1 MAISP
6 QGYLLGK
13 DPKNVNP
20 FWGENEDASVNRIFA
35 TAEIT
40 GGTGTPSVQTS
51 KTIDGNNITFGFS
64 FNNLKGEQGE
74 QGARGLQGETGER
87 GPQGLQ
93 GEKGE
98 KGDTGERGP
107 QGIQGETGATGPRG
121 EQGETGPRGQQGE
134 QGPQGVQG
142 IQGEQG
148 PQGERGPQG
157 EKGDPGAAFEISKTY
172 ASVAAMEADAENV
185 EEGQFVIISSNTEDP
200 DNAKV
205 YVKNAEGGFT
215 FVVDLSGSQGIQGP
229 RGPQGEQGE
238 QGIQGLQGIQG
249 IQGPAGNDGVT
260 PSITATATADSLS
273 SNNPTVT
280 VTKTGTDAQPSFA
293 FAFSGFKGE
302 RGEQG
307 LQGIQGIQGETG
319 ATGATGP
326 AGANGQGIPTGGTAG
341 QVLAKVDGTDY
352 NTEWVTPQSGGG
364 SAPVIYSGTY
374 RYKPDAVVANA
385 IYSIGSRTSAILDTV
400 VMTPNDGSANQTM
413 RDLTYWTT
421 RGIFIVYVTGSNF
434 ATFSPASLSWTT
446 GSSTRNNLYMTF
458 FTPNAAP
465 TGTTVNIYFIK
476 MY

>member
-326 AGANGQGIPTGGTAG
+326 AGANGQGVPTGGTEG
-341 QVLAKVDGTDY
+341 QVLVKVDGTDY
-352 NTEWVTPQSGGG
+352 NTEWVTPQASGGNTETLLSINFG
-364 SAPVIYSGTY
+364 SGTPTGTQIGNTPLYYHQISTDTLPSSGYVGWDKWNEILTNHNRYSFECYIYSGTSNVSVGPAFVY
-374 RYKPDAVVANA
+374 ITKSGTSIAYTVYA
-385 IYSIGSRTSAILDTV
+385 IIPRQSIARL
-400 VMTPNDGSANQTM
+400 
-413 RDLTYWTT
+413 
-421 RGIFIVYVTGSNF
+421 RGLIR
-434 ATFSPASLSWTT
+434 ATKL
-446 GSSTRNNLYMTF
+446 
-458 FTPNAAP
+458 
-465 TGTTVNIYFIK
+465 V
-476 MY
+476 